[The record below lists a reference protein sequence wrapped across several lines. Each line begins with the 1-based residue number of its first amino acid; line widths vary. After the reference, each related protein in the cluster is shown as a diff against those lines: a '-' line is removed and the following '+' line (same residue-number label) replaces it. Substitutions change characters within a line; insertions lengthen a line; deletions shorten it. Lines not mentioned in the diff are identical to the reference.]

1 MDDPWDPILS
11 SLEYAYLP
19 RNPSGFS
26 YMYKGETNVARKG
39 NVSPLTAVNIVNENV
54 KGVYEIKLEFKTGRM
69 A

>member
-1 MDDPWDPILS
+1 M
-11 SLEYAYLP
+11 
-19 RNPSGFS
+19 
-26 YMYKGETNVARKG
+26 ARKG